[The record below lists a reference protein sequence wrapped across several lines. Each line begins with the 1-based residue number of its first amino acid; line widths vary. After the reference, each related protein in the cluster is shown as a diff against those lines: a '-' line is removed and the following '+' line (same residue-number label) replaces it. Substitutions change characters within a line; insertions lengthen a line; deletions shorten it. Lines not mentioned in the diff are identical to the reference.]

1 MSNNIVHE
9 RSVVGP
15 KVTIVLIARRPRPKR
30 GFRPNRRVE
39 ERWSLQDSNHL
50 ALAVSCTKMRLSF
63 VSTSVSNNEEF
74 MKHSGLSPLSV

>member
-39 ERWSLQDSNHL
+39 ERWSLDSNYS
-50 ALAVSCTKMRLSF
+50 ASAVSCTKMRLSF
-63 VSTSVSNNEEF
+63 ISTSVSNNEEF
-74 MKHSGLSPLSV
+74 MKHSDLSPLSV